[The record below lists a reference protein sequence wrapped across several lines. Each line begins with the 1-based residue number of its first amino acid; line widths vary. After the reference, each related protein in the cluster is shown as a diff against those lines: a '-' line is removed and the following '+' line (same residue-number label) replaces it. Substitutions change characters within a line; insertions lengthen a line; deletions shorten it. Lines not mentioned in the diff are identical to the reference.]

1 VSLSYGRNLASSSN
15 AFDPFGSDYSTSGN
29 FRLNIGLPIYNQLN
43 RERTIITA
51 GIAAANAEASL
62 RDQQLA
68 AQQSLVQ
75 AITSLRTAQQQI
87 VLQQQS
93 VAAAEEDLRVQQER
107 YQLGVS
113 TLLDVLT
120 SQNQLNQ
127 ATLALVQARF
137 AARTARAQLEQLV
150 GRDL

>member
-1 VSLSYGRNLASSSN
+1 MQVPS
-15 AFDPFGSDYSTSGN
+15 FVT
-29 FRLNIGLPIYNQLN
+29 
-43 RERTIITA
+43 
-51 GIAAANAEASL
+51 
-62 RDQQLA
+62 
-68 AQQSLVQ
+68 AQQSAAQDVCVSPFSQNPLPQTATQEPSVWVSQQSLGQ
-75 AITSLRTAQQQI
+75 AITALRTAQQQI

-137 AARTARAQLEQLV
+137 SARTARAQLEQLV